1 MISEVDLSDCFRY
14 CIFSQPPPSALRNF
28 VSSFA
33 AEPTMEAMSCYGD
46 VMGQSEL
53 RHVLLQRH
61 KCAPKTDIV
70 VTAGGNQAM
79 ANVSLAVL
87 DPGDAAILIAPY
99 YFSHKAAIDLA
110 GAEAIVTGF
119 EEGSFQPDVS
129 AVTGALEAANGR
141 AKMVVLTSPN
151 NPSGVVTEP
160 DRLAA
165 LAATCRAHNAWLV
178 LDEAYAD
185 ITYSSESDAPPAA
198 AAAAAAAVGSDAPQ
212 LEYEE
217 GIIRLFTFSKNF
229 GMAGWR
235 LGYAL
240 YPNALSEAMLKVQD
254 TLCTHATLASQSL
267 GLEALKATA
276 TDSSRRGAGDG
287 EEDGSAGEDS
297 AWLAA
302 QVNAL
307 HKPREVLWRAV
318 QHTGCV
324 KGQGAYFFCPPLP
337 PAWRRDPATETM
349 AFDVLANDFKVLVT
363 PGLAFGVP
371 GHFRC
376 SYGSLPDETL
386 AEGADRLH
394 KGLVHLASTTPP
406 GN

>member
-1 MISEVDLSDCFRY
+1 MD
-14 CIFSQPPPSALRNF
+14 
-28 VSSFA
+28 
-33 AEPTMEAMSCYGD
+33 AMSCYGD

-53 RHVLLQRH
+53 RKALLERH
-61 KCAPKTDIV
+61 GCAAASMSSPASKMDIV

-79 ANVSLAVL
+79 ANVSLVVL

-119 EEGSFQPDVS
+119 DKDSFQPNVS
-129 AVTGALEAANGR
+129 EVTRALEAANGR
-141 AKMVVLTSPN
+141 AKMVVVTSPN

-160 DRLAA
+160 SRLGA
-165 LAATCRAHNAWLV
+165 LAATCKAHKAWLV
-178 LDEAYAD
+178 IDEAYAD
-185 ITYSSESDAPPAA
+185 ITYSDKCNSDAAETSNEVPAA
-198 AAAAAAAVGSDAPQ
+198 AAGNSLPLLDHQ
-212 LEYEE
+212 D

-240 YPNALSEAMLKVQD
+240 YPNILSEAMLKVQD
-254 TLCTHATLASQSL
+254 TLSTHATLASQSL
-267 GLEALKATA
+267 GLEALKATTA
-276 TDSSRRGAGDG
+276 AIDSRG
-287 EEDGSAGEDS
+287 EEGRAASGSKGEDS
-297 AWLAA
+297 EWLAA

-307 HKPREVLWRAV
+307 HKPREVIWRAV

-337 PAWRRDPATETM
+337 PAWRRDPTTETM

-363 PGLAFGVP
+363 PGRAFGMP

-386 AEGADRLH
+386 AEGANRLH
-394 KGLVHLASTTPP
+394 KGLMHLASTAPP
-406 GN
+406 S